1 MIHDGAKV
9 VPASQLLQH
18 DGFIDETAASFSVR
32 PGHVSE
38 ALSRVLDRDPP
49 RSVGNKC
56 GSNELAR
63 SPMELVELL
72 VYPLCIVSE

>member
-1 MIHDGAKV
+1 V

-38 ALSRVLDRDPP
+38 ALSRVLDREVWETSAV
-49 RSVGNKC
+49 RMNLRAVQWNWLSF
-56 GSNELAR
+56 SFIQ
-63 SPMELVELL
+63 LL
-72 VYPLCIVSE
+72 VYPQCIVSE